1 MADVKK
7 GDHVEWNTPQG
18 KTEGTVEEVATEDT
32 RVAGQKLKAS
42 DDDPRVIVKS
52 AKSGKKAGH
61 KPGSVE
67 KK

>member
-18 KTEGTVEEVATEDT
+18 RTEGTVEKVVTEDT
-32 RVAGQKLKAS
+32 QVAGQKLKAS

-52 AKSGKKAGH
+52 DKSGKKAGH
-61 KPGSVE
+61 KPGSV
-67 KK
+67 KKT

>member
-1 MADVKK
+1 MADVRN

-18 KTEGTVEEVATEDT
+18 RTEGTVEKVVTDDT

-52 AKSGKKAGH
+52 DRSGKKAGH
-61 KPGSVE
+61 KPGSV
-67 KK
+67 KKT